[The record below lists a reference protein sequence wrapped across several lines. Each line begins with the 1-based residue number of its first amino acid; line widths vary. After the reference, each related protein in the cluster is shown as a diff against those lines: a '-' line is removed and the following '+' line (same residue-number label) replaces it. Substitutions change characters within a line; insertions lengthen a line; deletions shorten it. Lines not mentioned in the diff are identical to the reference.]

1 MALSANA
8 RSGISSKSKGPA
20 GFEVHYRGQL
30 GCLPLTRPHPSR
42 PWGEALLT
50 CWPCWCP
57 GAREVWAQAG
67 QSSFPQGVHCR
78 VEGSQPGK
86 ENEPRAVGGHQLEG
100 HTMSSWKRGSAA
112 RGEGG
117 GCRWGGPGW
126 GPGPRCAGKDTLQ
139 TELERGIVPPTHSE
153 TVYF

>member
-1 MALSANA
+1 M
-8 RSGISSKSKGPA
+8 
-20 GFEVHYRGQL
+20 
-30 GCLPLTRPHPSR
+30 
-42 PWGEALLT
+42 
-50 CWPCWCP
+50 
-57 GAREVWAQAG
+57 WAQAG

-139 TELERGIVPPTHSE
+139 TELERGIVPPNTLRNSLFLNSE
-153 TVYF
+153 TLFFCDLVQLGEGQV